1 MENKKI
7 VNTEDIKQKARQ
19 LGFDL
24 VGITSAGPLD
34 AEQIRIYQDWVDSG
48 LAAGMDYMKKK
59 ISERFNPAAL
69 LGAAQSVIVTAINY
83 KPSQDSLDNKN
94 SFAVRHLS
102 ETGRVACYAQYEDY
116 HVFIKKL
123 LLKLTDFIASI
134 AGPDIKFKICVDSAP
149 LAERAFAVRAG
160 LGFIGRNHLL
170 INPHLGPQLLL
181 GEIITTLKLQGDE
194 PLSADCGSCRKC
206 IGACPTG
213 ALREDGK
220 LDAGR
225 CISYLTVEHKTDIPC
240 DLAAL
245 MGNHIFGCDECILCC
260 PYQQKSPY
268 CKNKDFRF
276 FSERGNLD
284 LNEILK
290 MNEESFAR
298 RFCDSPLLRTGLVR
312 LQRNAAICLENL
324 TTGRAES

>member
-1 MENKKI
+1 MENNKI

-24 VGITSAGPLD
+24 VCITSAEPLD
-34 AEQIRIYQDWVDSG
+34 AQQLRIYQDWVDSG
-48 LAAGMDYMKKK
+48 LAAGMHYMTRK

-83 KPSQDSLDNKN
+83 KPPQASLDNKN
-94 SFAVRHLS
+94 SL
-102 ETGRVACYAQYEDY
+102 TGRVACYAQYEDY

-123 LLKLTDFIASI
+123 LLKLTDFIASTE
-134 AGPDIKFKICVDSAP
+134 GPDIKFKICVDSAP

-181 GEIITTLKLQGDE
+181 GEIITTLKLE
-194 PLSADCGSCRKC
+194 PDKPLEADCGSCKKC
-206 IGACPTG
+206 IKACPTG
-213 ALREDGK
+213 AFREDGFF
-220 LDAGR
+220 DAGR
-225 CISYLTVEHKTDIPC
+225 CISFLTIENEADIPS

-245 MGNHIFGCDECILCC
+245 SGNHIFGCDECILCC
-260 PYQQKSPY
+260 PYRERAPY
-268 CKNKDFRF
+268 CKNKDFIF
-276 FSERGNLD
+276 YPERSGLD

-290 MNEESFAR
+290 MNEDLFEKSFS
-298 RFCDSPLLRTGLVR
+298 DSPLLRVGLQR
-312 LQRNAAICLENL
+312 LQRNARICLENL
-324 TTGRAES
+324 TISRTET

>member
-1 MENKKI
+1 MLRSMENNKI
-7 VNTEDIKQKARQ
+7 VNTEDIKQKALE

-24 VGITSAGPLD
+24 VGITSAEPLGY
-34 AEQIRIYQDWVDSG
+34 EQTRRYEDWINSG
-48 LAAGMDYMKKK
+48 FAAGMSYMRKN
-59 ISERFNPAAL
+59 IAERFNPASL
-69 LGAAQSVIVTAINY
+69 LAGARSIIVAAINY
-83 KPSQDSLDNKN
+83 KPSLLK
-94 SFAVRHLS
+94 VGPK
-102 ETGRVACYAQYEDY
+102 EGVAAGCVASCACYEDY
-116 HVFIKKL
+116 HVFIEKL
-123 LLKLTDFIASI
+123 LLELAEFIVSTFD
-134 AGPDIKFKICVDSAP
+134 GEMKFKICAGTAP
-149 LAERAFAVRAG
+149 LAEKALAERAG
-160 LGFIGRNHLL
+160 LGFIGKNKLL
-170 INPHLGPQLLL
+170 INPHLGPQILL